1 MRGIPYAQLQP
12 HQRIPAAPI
21 SGRAGMASGG
31 RGDLVIC
38 DLTSSSA
45 RSSTVLATS
54 PSVRGHL
61 DPMRHRGGAPA
72 SPRNHQPGG
81 IWVGV
86 VTPPFHK
93 RVVSACDG
101 SRLRLPFTS
110 VWCLARDGSRRFGS
124 GGFSEVCPS
133 MFSGPLPSGGARGL
147 LPPTCASCGVRFW
160 RAVIVAA

>member
-45 RSSTVLATS
+45 RSLTVLATS
-54 PSVRGHL
+54 PSVHGHL

-93 RVVSACDG
+93 RGVLACDG

-124 GGFSEVCPS
+124 GGFSVVCPS
-133 MFSGPLPSGGARGL
+133 VFSGPLPSGGARGL